1 MLSHVVA
8 IHLTVYGLPL
18 VDTVIH
24 VEQPIPCIILTTVST
39 GAFILWDYVE
49 APFHP

>member
-8 IHLTVYGLPL
+8 IHLTVYSLPL
-18 VDTVIH
+18 VDPVIH
-24 VEQPIPCIILTTVST
+24 VEQPIPWIILTTVRTSP
-39 GAFILWDYVE
+39 FILQVYVE